1 MTILLK
7 TYKRLETNQYL
18 KLVKF
23 IKHYSQT
30 KPLSPEQ
37 LKRWKEEEQKIIR
50 NFLKTMDTDLDYF
63 TQMKDTDGKDQE
75 PLRK

>member
-18 KLVKF
+18 KLVEF

-30 KPLSPEQ
+30 KPLSPKQ
-37 LKRWKEEEQKIIR
+37 MKRWKEEERKIIR
-50 NFLKTMDTDLDYF
+50 NFLKTMDTDLDYL
-63 TQMKDTDGKDQE
+63 TQMKDADGKDQE
-75 PLRK
+75 LLRK

>member
-50 NFLKTMDTDLDYF
+50 NFLKTMDTDLDYL

-75 PLRK
+75 LLRK

>member
-1 MTILLK
+1 M
-7 TYKRLETNQYL
+7 

-30 KPLSPEQ
+30 KPLSPKQ

-50 NFLKTMDTDLDYF
+50 NILDSMDSDLDYINDYVHN
-63 TQMKDTDGKDQE
+63 KNDLDWKVEILDKRLSDLE
-75 PLRK
+75 KERK

>member
-1 MTILLK
+1 M
-7 TYKRLETNQYL
+7 

-23 IKHYSQT
+23 IIHYSQT

-50 NFLKTMDTDLDYF
+50 NLLESMDSDLDYLNDY
-63 TQMKDTDGKDQE
+63 TQIKDTDGKDQE
-75 PLRK
+75 VIRK

>member
-50 NFLKTMDTDLDYF
+50 NILDSMDSDLDYL

-75 PLRK
+75 VIRK

>member
-1 MTILLK
+1 M
-7 TYKRLETNQYL
+7 ETDL
-18 KLVKF
+18 R
-23 IKHYSQT
+23 KHYSQT

-50 NFLKTMDTDLDYF
+50 NFLKTMDTDLDYL

>member
-1 MTILLK
+1 M
-7 TYKRLETNQYL
+7 

-23 IKHYSQT
+23 IRYYSQT

-50 NFLKTMDTDLDYF
+50 NLLESMDTDLDYL
-63 TQMKDTDGKDQE
+63 TQIEDADGKDQE

>member
-50 NFLKTMDTDLDYF
+50 NFLKTMDTDLDYL
-63 TQMKDTDGKDQE
+63 TQMKDADGKDKE
-75 PLRK
+75 LLRK

>member
-1 MTILLK
+1 M
-7 TYKRLETNQYL
+7 

-30 KPLSPEQ
+30 KSLSPKQ

-50 NFLKTMDTDLDYF
+50 NILDSMDSDLDYLDYY
-63 TQMKDTDGKDQE
+63 TQTKDTDGKDGVS
-75 PLRK
+75 LRK

>member
-1 MTILLK
+1 M
-7 TYKRLETNQYL
+7 

-50 NFLKTMDTDLDYF
+50 NFLKTMDSDLDYL
-63 TQMKDTDGKDQE
+63 TQMKDTDVKDQQV
-75 PLRK
+75 LRK

>member
-50 NFLKTMDTDLDYF
+50 NFLKTMDTDLDYL
-63 TQMKDTDGKDQE
+63 TQMKDADGKDKE

>member
-37 LKRWKEEEQKIIR
+37 LKRWQEEEQKIIR

>member
-1 MTILLK
+1 M
-7 TYKRLETNQYL
+7 

-30 KPLSPEQ
+30 KPLSPKQ

-50 NFLKTMDTDLDYF
+50 NLLESMDSDLDYLNDF
-63 TQMKDTDGKDQE
+63 TQIKDTNGKDQE

>member
-37 LKRWKEEEQKIIR
+37 LKRWKEEERKIIR
-50 NFLKTMDTDLDYF
+50 NFLKTMDTDLEYL

-75 PLRK
+75 SLRK

>member
-1 MTILLK
+1 M
-7 TYKRLETNQYL
+7 

-30 KPLSPEQ
+30 KSLSPKQ

-50 NFLKTMDTDLDYF
+50 NILDSMDTDLDYI

-75 PLRK
+75 LLRK

>member
-1 MTILLK
+1 M
-7 TYKRLETNQYL
+7 

-30 KPLSPEQ
+30 KSLSPKQ

-50 NFLKTMDTDLDYF
+50 NILDSMDSDLDYL

-75 PLRK
+75 VIRK

>member
-1 MTILLK
+1 M
-7 TYKRLETNQYL
+7 

-37 LKRWKEEEQKIIR
+37 LKIWKEEEQKIIR
-50 NFLKTMDTDLDYF
+50 NILDSMDSV
-63 TQMKDTDGKDQE
+63 
-75 PLRK
+75 

>member
-1 MTILLK
+1 M
-7 TYKRLETNQYL
+7 

-30 KPLSPEQ
+30 KSLSPKQ

-50 NFLKTMDTDLDYF
+50 NLLESMDSDLDYLNDF
-63 TQMKDTDGKDQE
+63 TQMKDTDGKDQQV
-75 PLRK
+75 LRK

>member
-37 LKRWKEEEQKIIR
+37 LKRWKEEERKIIR
-50 NFLKTMDTDLDYF
+50 NFLKTMDTDLDYL

>member
-18 KLVKF
+18 KLCTF

-37 LKRWKEEEQKIIR
+37 LKRWKEEERKIIR
-50 NFLKTMDTDLDYF
+50 SFLKTMDTDLDYL

>member
-1 MTILLK
+1 M
-7 TYKRLETNQYL
+7 

-37 LKRWKEEEQKIIR
+37 IKRRKEEEWKIIR

-63 TQMKDTDGKDQE
+63 AYMKDADGKDKE

>member
-1 MTILLK
+1 M
-7 TYKRLETNQYL
+7 

-30 KPLSPEQ
+30 KSLSPKQ

-50 NFLKTMDTDLDYF
+50 NILDSMDSDLDYL
-63 TQMKDTDGKDQE
+63 TLMKDTDGKDQE
-75 PLRK
+75 VIRK

>member
-1 MTILLK
+1 M
-7 TYKRLETNQYL
+7 

-37 LKRWKEEEQKIIR
+37 LKRWKEEERKIIR
-50 NFLKTMDTDLDYF
+50 NILDSMDSDLDYL
-63 TQMKDTDGKDQE
+63 TQIKDTDGKDQE

>member
-1 MTILLK
+1 M
-7 TYKRLETNQYL
+7 

-30 KPLSPEQ
+30 KSLSPKQ

-50 NFLKTMDTDLDYF
+50 NILDSMDNDLEYV
-63 TQMKDTDGKDQE
+63 TQMTDTDGKDQE
-75 PLRK
+75 VIRK

>member
-1 MTILLK
+1 M
-7 TYKRLETNQYL
+7 

-50 NFLKTMDTDLDYF
+50 NLLESMDSDLDYLNDY
-63 TQMKDTDGKDQE
+63 TQIKDTDGKDQE
-75 PLRK
+75 VIRK

>member
-50 NFLKTMDTDLDYF
+50 NFLKTMDTDLDYL
-63 TQMKDTDGKDQE
+63 THMKDADGKDQE
-75 PLRK
+75 LLRK